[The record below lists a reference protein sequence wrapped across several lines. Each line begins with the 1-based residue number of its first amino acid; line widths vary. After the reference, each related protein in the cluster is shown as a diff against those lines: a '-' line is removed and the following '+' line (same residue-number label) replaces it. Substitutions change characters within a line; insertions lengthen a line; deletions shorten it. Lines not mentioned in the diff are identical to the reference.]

1 VASPLRDQA
10 DLGASAASRNGHGGA
25 NGSVGSPP
33 GEAAYRDP
41 AHGGPLPQATLP
53 ELVGRL
59 INDVSDLADRQIE
72 LAKQEISE
80 AKDEAIGAVIK
91 IAIGAGIALAA
102 SVLLVIWAWTGF
114 IWFFNWVGA
123 FITIGPIS
131 LSWLGWLLG
140 LLVPGLAAFVAWKR
154 FISGGLKQAKHL
166 FPPLPRTR
174 ATVKENLEW
183 LRHQRIPSGR

>member
-1 VASPLRDQA
+1 MASPLR
-10 DLGASAASRNGHGGA
+10 GP
-25 NGSVGSPP
+25 NGSVSTADGR
-33 GEAAYRDP
+33 AAYHDP
-41 AHGGPLPQATLP
+41 AHDGPLPQATLP

-59 INDVSDLADRQIE
+59 INDVSDLADRQLE

-80 AKDEAIGAVIK
+80 AKDEAISAIVK
-91 IAIGAGIALAA
+91 IAIGAGIALVA

-123 FITIGPIS
+123 FITIGSIS

-140 LLVPGLAAFVAWKR
+140 LLVPALAAFFAWKR
-154 FISGGLKQAKHL
+154 FISGGIKKAKHL

-183 LRHQRIPSGR
+183 VRHQRIPSGR